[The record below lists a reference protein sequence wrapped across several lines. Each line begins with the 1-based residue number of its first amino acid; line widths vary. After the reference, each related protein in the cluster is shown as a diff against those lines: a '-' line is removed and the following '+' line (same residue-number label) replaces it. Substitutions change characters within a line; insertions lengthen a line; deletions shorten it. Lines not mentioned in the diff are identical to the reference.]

1 MAGLEKELGDGRKL
15 YSQGIHETKAHGDP
29 ATEEGRA
36 ALIMTIP
43 WEDNLHY
50 IRGGRQPLGEE
61 KAAVNATEYTRLILL
76 EGFKKEGLRA
86 SCAGSPAYFP

>member
-1 MAGLEKELGDGRKL
+1 MAGGGWKKAI